1 MSKNSKKIFS
11 FVLALTILFDVVVF
25 AKKTIFRKKDDL
37 INISSLSEE
46 FMDNY
51 FEEVS
56 NVKEEDKENM
66 IIVTSKDK
74 LKDTYGA
81 AKIIEA
87 PNHQYFLQYDSSED
101 KNEALK
107 KFESDDSNVGIT
119 ENVVR
124 KAYEDTVLVSSYNSW
139 GVEAMGIDTLLEK
152 LKNKELNDVVVA
164 VIDTGLDVELFNKY
178 FPGRLAGVYNALE
191 NNDNMSDDVGHGTHI
206 AGTIAEATPA
216 SVKILSVKIS
226 LTEEMF
232 LTDIL
237 TGINYVS
244 YNKNADVMNM
254 SFGSYTYSQEEFNA
268 IQGAKNNN
276 IISVAAAGN
285 DNKSEPSYPASYV
298 NAISIAA
305 VDSTKTK
312 ANFSNYGSS
321 IMFAAPGVNIKS
333 LMREG
338 SYYSS
343 KEGDENWD
351 GDVEF
356 ETIGGTSMA
365 TPHVVS
371 VVANLKSLNKNLSFD
386 DTITL
391 LRRYSEDLGDSGW
404 DEIFG
409 YGFINFADADVCD
422 GQDCDE
428 FNVFKSSAQDNLI
441 GVFDSYE
448 IEPVLSQYDYGNINN
463 IMDTKVKVRYTDG
476 SVIEY
481 KLCDIINLD
490 ISEYD
495 SNSKNKQTINV
506 SFVTPLGVQVEGSF
520 DVTNPETY
528 ESVWEYE
535 LVGENSIEITN
546 FKDSALI
553 GNKLYFPSEIDG
565 YTVVGIADRDNSM
578 FAGNLWD
585 SFKKI
590 KYIYLPS
597 TLTKIGN
604 NAFSNKIV
612 VGSSVQYLNGE
623 LNIVESDA
631 EKLSIGD
638 RAFMNHHG
646 LYELTANVSYL
657 GDYSLGGV
665 SALQE
670 IKFSDDITHIGDGA
684 FGWAMTGGQITIPS
698 TVTEIGEEVF
708 AGDSISK
715 ILFLNDMETIPNGMF
730 KNNWNLESIILPD
743 KVTTISDYAF
753 YHCNN
758 LVSIRVPRDLTTIG
772 KSAFEQAFKDGAN
785 AKTYIFENVTSVGD
799 DAFKDIAPDAKLYVY
814 NNSYIKSYANK
825 NNVNYVQID
834 PDTITINGINSQYHA
849 FDSIDIENVSIDLTY
864 NEKNTRTET
873 ITENIEIVYPDSR
886 DNFRYGDASVTVS
899 AYYSLDNID
908 YPIEKVVGV
917 EVLKLIPDY
926 TVPTGFSVNK
936 GQKLSQVELPTG
948 FEWMDGNQIINSSG
962 IYKAKF
968 VPDDSVNYEIVE
980 NIDIMITVSGDL
992 SNPIEIIANNYDVET
1007 NNNVNYLS
1015 IDLTIISNLNNLG
1028 LNSNYTVSV
1037 FEPDGETLKS
1047 SEKKVGTG
1055 NIIKVFAKNSN
1066 DPVVSY
1072 TVIIKGDLNGNGNVT
1087 AKDIVSLRQ
1096 YIKNALNEENIDF
1109 CYLKAGD
1116 LNGNGKI
1123 TAKDLVSLRQ
1133 YIKEILNSSNN

>member
-25 AKKTIFRKKDDL
+25 AKKTIFKKKDDL

-66 IIVTSKDK
+66 IIVTSKDE

-305 VDSTKTK
+305 VDSTKAK

-553 GNKLYFPSEIDG
+553 GNKL
-565 YTVVGIADRDNSM
+565 
-578 FAGNLWD
+578 
-585 SFKKI
+585 
-590 KYIYLPS
+590 
-597 TLTKIGN
+597 
-604 NAFSNKIV
+604 
-612 VGSSVQYLNGE
+612 
-623 LNIVESDA
+623 
-631 EKLSIGD
+631 
-638 RAFMNHHG
+638 
-646 LYELTANVSYL
+646 
-657 GDYSLGGV
+657 
-665 SALQE
+665 
-670 IKFSDDITHIGDGA
+670 
-684 FGWAMTGGQITIPS
+684 
-698 TVTEIGEEVF
+698 
-708 AGDSISK
+708 
-715 ILFLNDMETIPNGMF
+715 
-730 KNNWNLESIILPD
+730 
-743 KVTTISDYAF
+743 
-753 YHCNN
+753 
-758 LVSIRVPRDLTTIG
+758 
-772 KSAFEQAFKDGAN
+772 
-785 AKTYIFENVTSVGD
+785 
-799 DAFKDIAPDAKLYVY
+799 
-814 NNSYIKSYANK
+814 
-825 NNVNYVQID
+825 
-834 PDTITINGINSQYHA
+834 
-849 FDSIDIENVSIDLTY
+849 
-864 NEKNTRTET
+864 
-873 ITENIEIVYPDSR
+873 
-886 DNFRYGDASVTVS
+886 
-899 AYYSLDNID
+899 
-908 YPIEKVVGV
+908 
-917 EVLKLIPDY
+917 
-926 TVPTGFSVNK
+926 
-936 GQKLSQVELPTG
+936 
-948 FEWMDGNQIINSSG
+948 
-962 IYKAKF
+962 
-968 VPDDSVNYEIVE
+968 
-980 NIDIMITVSGDL
+980 
-992 SNPIEIIANNYDVET
+992 
-1007 NNNVNYLS
+1007 
-1015 IDLTIISNLNNLG
+1015 
-1028 LNSNYTVSV
+1028 
-1037 FEPDGETLKS
+1037 
-1047 SEKKVGTG
+1047 
-1055 NIIKVFAKNSN
+1055 
-1066 DPVVSY
+1066 
-1072 TVIIKGDLNGNGNVT
+1072 
-1087 AKDIVSLRQ
+1087 
-1096 YIKNALNEENIDF
+1096 
-1109 CYLKAGD
+1109 
-1116 LNGNGKI
+1116 
-1123 TAKDLVSLRQ
+1123 
-1133 YIKEILNSSNN
+1133 